1 MKRLAC
7 IMLTLLAGPAYS
19 AENFAITLEGSA
31 AACSI
36 TSSGESTEAFLVGR
50 DHGTNSPAY
59 KAAIAKA
66 FRKAK
71 SCVDQEKPKMKQELK
86 QALVKNPDLKPAI
99 IDAYAKWI
107 GYMDWLSTPRDWIE
121 ESQEKTAYEQS
132 INKLKAEID
141 AL

>member
-7 IMLTLLAGPAYS
+7 VALMLLAAPAYPEES
-19 AENFAITLEGSA
+19 FVTTLEGAA

-36 TSSGESTEAFLVGR
+36 TSSGEATEAFLVGR
-50 DHGTNSPAY
+50 DHGTSSSAY

-66 FRKAK
+66 FKKAK
-71 SCVDQEKPKMKQELK
+71 SCVDQEKPKMRPELK
-86 QALVKNPDLKPAI
+86 QALGKNPELKPAI
-99 IDAYAKWI
+99 IEAYAKWI
-107 GYMDWLSTPRDWIE
+107 GYMDWLSTPRDWLE
-121 ESQEKTAYEQS
+121 ESQEKTSYEQS